1 MTAPHITLLPQ
12 EFSSLGAAPWLRE
25 ASGQAASGRLEG
37 RVKLHVVPVS
47 LCHPRLGEGF
57 LKPFS
62 KPPQEPPD
70 PSALAAAAM
79 NTLGLSPS
87 HRQARGQLKQL
98 QAGVQSKA
106 LHPAV

>member
-12 EFSSLGAAPWLRE
+12 EFSSLGAAPSLRE

-37 RVKLHVVPVS
+37 RVKLHVVHVS
-47 LCHPRLGEGF
+47 LCHPCFGE
-57 LKPFS
+57 PFS

-70 PSALAAAAM
+70 PSALAAAAV

-87 HRQARGQLKQL
+87 HGQARGQLELL